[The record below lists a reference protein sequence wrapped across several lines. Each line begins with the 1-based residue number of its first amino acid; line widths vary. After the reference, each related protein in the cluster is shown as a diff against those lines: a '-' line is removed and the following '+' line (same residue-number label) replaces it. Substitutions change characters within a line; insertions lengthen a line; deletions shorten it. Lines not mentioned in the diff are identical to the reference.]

1 MGTCGDARVGAGD
14 ARRCEEPESSGVES
28 NHHRSMAGGV
38 HLRRDTT
45 VNAGGA
51 TER

>member
-1 MGTCGDARVGAGD
+1 MCGDAGVGVGD
-14 ARRCEEPESSGVES
+14 ACQCEEPESSGVES
-28 NHHRSMAGGV
+28 KHHRSMADGM
-38 HLRRDTT
+38 HLRQDMT